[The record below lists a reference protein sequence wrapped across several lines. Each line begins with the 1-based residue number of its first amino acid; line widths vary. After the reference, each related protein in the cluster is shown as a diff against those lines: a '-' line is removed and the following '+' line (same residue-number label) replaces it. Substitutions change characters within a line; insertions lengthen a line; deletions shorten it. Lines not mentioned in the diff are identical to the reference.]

1 MSDIRESD
9 WKTLR
14 SLHDAALDRYCRK
27 VLDELIR
34 VSTDSA
40 LTSHQRYLAIFK
52 LIEKRD
58 DELAEAFNGFR
69 RSVAIWQLKLW
80 KRHGLLT
87 DEEYS
92 RFSEETRERVDSS
105 LKVFADPSTGDTH
118 IRVSLG
124 ESNAGKG
131 RRARTGTLIDKLG
144 LERE

>member
-14 SLHDAALDRYCRK
+14 SLHDAALDRFCRK

-52 LIEKRD
+52 LIQERD
-58 DELAEAFNGFR
+58 EELAEAFNGFR
-69 RSVAIWQLKLW
+69 RSVAIEQLQLW

-92 RFSEETRERVDSS
+92 RFSEETRARVGGS
-105 LKVFADPSTGDTH
+105 LKASGAPAAA
-118 IRVSLG
+118 
-124 ESNAGKG
+124 N
-131 RRARTGTLIDKLG
+131 
-144 LERE
+144 